1 MMCCSGTYSSVRL
14 LCPGARAQHSSSWG
28 ECPVRST
35 PSVRLL
41 LEPCRLR
48 PVPPGFICLRYIDPT
63 LEHDLTSQT
72 KPWALSPLISTMP
85 HFAHRRM
92 KESDTP
98 PEFPPRE
105 SLQDDNS
112 QLAAAVQDPIER
124 KRLSPQLAKIKTAEQ
139 RRAHFANKDARKS
152 IAFGP
157 NVGSAECRNL
167 LPVFH
172 NNNPISG
179 YALPRAIRISLRQIS
194 VMDFSSS
201 IQNWRSNFQEGSPS
215 TLPSI
220 GTVSRSSSFAVNG
233 GNP

>member
-1 MMCCSGTYSSVRL
+1 
-14 LCPGARAQHSSSWG
+14 
-28 ECPVRST
+28 
-35 PSVRLL
+35 
-41 LEPCRLR
+41 
-48 PVPPGFICLRYIDPT
+48 
-63 LEHDLTSQT
+63 
-72 KPWALSPLISTMP
+72 MP
-85 HFAHRRM
+85 HFAHRRI

-124 KRLSPQLAKIKTAEQ
+124 KKLSPQLAKIKTAEQ
-139 RRAHFANKDARKS
+139 RRAHFANKDARKT

-167 LPVFH
+167 LPMFH

-179 YALPRAIRISLRQIS
+179 YALPHGIRISLQQIS
-194 VMDFSSS
+194 VTDFSSS
-201 IQNWRSNFQEGSPS
+201 IQNWRSNFQEESPS
-215 TLPSI
+215 TLQSI
-220 GTVSRSSSFAVNG
+220 GTVSPSSSFAVNG